1 MTGDPIRE
9 YRASKWQRA
18 EAGVTYDDGYRDS
31 PAFRDSVA
39 YRETVGKHSDEDETT
54 QRSFLPGSYPVSGYP
69 SNGYGTETTLGL
81 REQEYETLPP
91 APSQEP
97 APVAPARAA
106 RDRLDVHFGWE
117 LVLLPAAGAVGYL
130 LWRADSD
137 VLRGRSLEALYI
149 QAAIVGAVA
158 VGMGL
163 SLRAAVPNLALGPIV
178 FAAAMFFAEN
188 SGRGVLVTAGV
199 TAMLAAAAGVSIAIV
214 VTAFHV
220 PSWAASLGAGLGLI
234 VWIQDHRTA
243 EAVVSGAY
251 DPRDHAVYFFGG
263 FVALSVLGGVLGL
276 IGGLRRATGRYR
288 PTGDPSLR
296 GGGGAV
302 PAALALI
309 ASSVFAAAAGVLLA
323 LNNREVAPT
332 ENGIGLTV
340 LALGAALLGG
350 TSIFGRRGGLFG
362 TALAVSGLVLLSHYL
377 AAEKRGI
384 SVFALAAIAIGV
396 GLLVSR
402 MVEALGRPKEA
413 PAPAP
418 VPAAEVEYEPP
429 PLEIPPDVTY
439 AGQRPWEPEDAP
451 RPAERW
457 DERWASH

>member
-1 MTGDPIRE
+1 V
-9 YRASKWQRA
+9 S
-18 EAGVTYDDGYRDS
+18 YDDGFRDS
-31 PAFRDSVA
+31 PAFRESVA
-39 YRETVGKHSDEDETT
+39 YRESVGKHSDDE
-54 QRSFLPGSYPVSGYP
+54 QRTYLPGSYPVNGY
-69 SNGYGTETTLGL
+69 SENEYGTETTLGL

-91 APSQEP
+91 AP
-97 APVAPARAA
+97 APVAAEPAR
-106 RDRLDVHFGWE
+106 RPRPDCDRLGVHFGWE
-117 LVLLPAAGAVGYL
+117 LVLLLAAGAVGFL
-130 LWRADSD
+130 LWRADD
-137 VLRGRSLEALYI
+137 DALRGQGLEALSI
-149 QAAIVGAVA
+149 QVAIVGGVAVA
-158 VGMGL
+158 MAL
-163 SLRAAVPNLALGPIV
+163 SLRAAVPNLAVGPIV

-188 SGRGVLVTAGV
+188 SGRGILVTAGV
-199 TAMLAAAAGVSIAIV
+199 TALLAAAAGVVIAIM

-234 VWIQDHRTA
+234 VWIQDHRGPVD
-243 EAVVSGAY
+243 VVAGAY
-251 DPRDHAVYFFGG
+251 DPRDHALFFLGG
-263 FVALSVLGGVLGL
+263 FAALSVLGGALGL

-288 PTGDPSLR
+288 PTGDPSVRGR
-296 GGGGAV
+296 GGTV

-323 LNNREVAPT
+323 LNNREIAPT

-350 TSIFGRRGGLFG
+350 TSIYGRRGGLFG
-362 TALAVSGLVLLSHYL
+362 TALATSGLVLLSHYL

-384 SVFALAAIAIGV
+384 SVFALAAGAIGV

-402 MVEALGRPKEA
+402 LVETLGRPKEA
-413 PAPAP
+413 PEPVAAP
-418 VPAAEVEYEPP
+418 AEVEYEPP
-429 PLEIPPDVTY
+429 PLDIPHDVTH

>member
-1 MTGDPIRE
+1 MAAGGGDRV
-9 YRASKWQRA
+9 S
-18 EAGVTYDDGYRDS
+18 YDDGFRDS

-39 YRETVGKHSDEDETT
+39 YRESAGKHAEAE
-54 QRSFLPGSYPVSGYP
+54 QQSFLPGSYPVGGYP
-69 SNGYGTETTLGL
+69 NEYGTETTLGL

-91 APSQEP
+91 APTQNPP
-97 APVAPARAA
+97 AAETHRQGPV
-106 RDRLDVHFGWE
+106 RDRVGVHLLWE
-117 LVLLPAAGAVGYL
+117 LALLLAVAGVGFL
-130 LWRADSD
+130 LWRADRN
-137 VLRGRSLEALYI
+137 VLRGQGLEALYI
-149 QAAIVGAVA
+149 QVAIVGAVA
-158 VGMGL
+158 VAMAL

-199 TAMLAAAAGVSIAIV
+199 TVLLAAAAGVVIAIV

-251 DPRDHAVYFFGG
+251 DPRDHAVFFFGG

-276 IGGLRRATGRYR
+276 VGGLRRATGRYR
-288 PTGDPSLR
+288 PTGDPSTR

-332 ENGIGLTV
+332 ENGVGLTV
-340 LALGAALLGG
+340 LALGAALVGG
-350 TSIFGRRGGLFG
+350 TSIYGRRGGLFG
-362 TALAVSGLVLLSHYL
+362 TVLAVSGLVLLSQYL

-384 SVFALAAIAIGV
+384 SVFALAAGAIGV

-402 MVEALGRPKEA
+402 LVETLGRPREE
-413 PAPAP
+413 PEP
-418 VPAAEVEYEPP
+418 VASATPAEVEYDPP
-429 PLEIPPDVTY
+429 PLDIPHDVTY
-439 AGQRPWEPEDAP
+439 AGQRPWEQEDDP